1 VKKQIVVI
9 GLGRFGF
16 SIASNLVALGQEVLA
31 VDQSEHLVKQAA
43 AVVTHAIQADATE
56 IDTLRSLGVQ
66 NFDVGIV
73 AIGEDVQ
80 ANILAALLLKELG
93 IPYVIAKA
101 RDELQAKVLEKIG
114 VDRVVFPELEM
125 GRRVAYSVLSNNYL
139 DYIDLAKDYRLGE
152 LKPPPSFH
160 GKTLRQLNLRSR
172 RGVTVLLLKRAG
184 EGEIIVSPDGDSPIL
199 PGDTMVVLGKD
210 EVLSRWDEF

>member
-1 VKKQIVVI
+1 MKKQIVVI

-56 IDTLRSLGVQ
+56 IDTLRSLGVH

-80 ANILAALLLKELG
+80 ANIQ
-93 IPYVIAKA
+93 I
-101 RDELQAKVLEKIG
+101 
-114 VDRVVFPELEM
+114 
-125 GRRVAYSVLSNNYL
+125 L
-139 DYIDLAKDYRLGE
+139 D
-152 LKPPPSFH
+152 S
-160 GKTLRQLNLRSR
+160 
-172 RGVTVLLLKRAG
+172 
-184 EGEIIVSPDGDSPIL
+184 
-199 PGDTMVVLGKD
+199 
-210 EVLSRWDEF
+210 

>member
-1 VKKQIVVI
+1 VVI

-16 SIASNLVALGQEVLA
+16 SVASNLVDLGQEVLV
-31 VDQSEHLVKQAA
+31 VDRKEHLVKQAA

-66 NFDVGIV
+66 NFNAGIV
-73 AIGEDVQ
+73 AIGGDVQ
-80 ANILAALLLKELG
+80 SSILAALLLKELG

-101 RDELQAKVLEKIG
+101 SNDLHAKVLEKIG

-125 GRRVAYSVLSNNYL
+125 GRRVAQSVLSNNFV

-152 LKPPPSFH
+152 LKAPPSFH

-184 EGEIIVSPDGDSPIL
+184 EGGIIVSPDGDSPIL

-210 EVLSRWDEF
+210 EVLNRWDDF

>member
-1 VKKQIVVI
+1 MKKQIVVI

-56 IDTLRSLGVQ
+56 IDTLRSLGVH

-152 LKPPPSFH
+152 LKAPPSFH

-210 EVLSRWDEF
+210 EVLNRWDEF

>member
-16 SIASNLVALGQEVLA
+16 SVALNLVGLGQEVLV
-31 VDQSEHLVKQAA
+31 VDRKEHLVKQAA

-73 AIGEDVQ
+73 AIGGDVQ
-80 ANILAALLLKELG
+80 SSILAALLLKELG

-101 RDELQAKVLEKIG
+101 SNDLHAKVLEKIE

-125 GRRVAYSVLSNNYL
+125 GRRVAQSVLSNNYL

-152 LKPPPSFH
+152 LKAPPSFY

-172 RGVTVLLLKRAG
+172 RGVTVLLLKRAE
-184 EGEIIVSPDGDSPIL
+184 EGGIIVSPDGDSPIL

-210 EVLSRWDEF
+210 EVLNRWDDF